1 MTNLVLK
8 KHNLDMTDVELGENI
23 RKIRELKGFSQQVF
37 GNELTISQKQV
48 SRIETGKT
56 SVTFLLLNRI
66 CKVLDVDL
74 KTLLNFDDK
83 FIYNNNNHNQ
93 NGGEFIA
100 YNNTDIDKV
109 EKLYERL
116 LKEKDEMIKSLK
128 A

>member
-1 MTNLVLK
+1 MN
-8 KHNLDMTDVELGENI
+8 DIGLGENI

-37 GNELTISQKQV
+37 GDELAISQKQV

-56 SVTFLLLNRI
+56 SVTFSLINRI
-66 CKVLDVDL
+66 CEVLDVDL

-83 FIYNNNNHNQ
+83 FIFNNNNHDQ

-100 YNNTDIDKV
+100 YNNTEIDKV

-116 LKEKDEMIKSLK
+116 LKEKDEVIKSLK
-128 A
+128 QAKVM